1 MPSRI
6 DVQLLKLRRRMIKM
20 CSLVDEQVES
30 ALKAVTSEDH
40 ELAKKVISLDLKVD
54 SYDLKISRA
63 CQKIFA
69 LNHPLAVDLRFLM
82 SALTI
87 NNNLERI
94 GDIAVNLCENFLL
107 KGKKP
112 LFFDRIKFLD
122 MAQIVREMIQNSID
136 SFIRMDTTLAKKV
149 IIADKTLD
157 KINVENH
164 KLIIDIMKEESE
176 SIDEGVAYM
185 VMCRQLERIGDHA
198 TNIAEDV
205 YFIAEART
213 VRHNYC
219 EFFEGNPDN
228 SPFEERE
235 N

>member
-1 MPSRI
+1 
-6 DVQLLKLRRRMIKM
+6 
-20 CSLVDEQVES
+20 
-30 ALKAVTSEDH
+30 
-40 ELAKKVISLDLKVD
+40 
-54 SYDLKISRA
+54 
-63 CQKIFA
+63 
-69 LNHPLAVDLRFLM
+69 
-82 SALTI
+82 
-87 NNNLERI
+87 
-94 GDIAVNLCENFLL
+94 
-107 KGKKP
+107 
-112 LFFDRIKFLD
+112 

-164 KLIIDIMKEESE
+164 KLIIDIMKEERE
-176 SIDEGVAYM
+176 TIDEGVAYM